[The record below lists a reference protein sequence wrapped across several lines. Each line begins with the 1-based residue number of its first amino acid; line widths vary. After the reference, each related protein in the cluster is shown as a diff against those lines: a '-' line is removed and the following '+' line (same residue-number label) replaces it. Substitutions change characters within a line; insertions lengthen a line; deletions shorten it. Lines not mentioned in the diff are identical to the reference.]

1 MLTPEKI
8 ESALDRILLKVQKPG
23 RYVGGELNSVVK
35 DWDTIATRV
44 AFVFPDIYDI
54 GVSNVG
60 LKILYD
66 QVNQREDTLAERAYA
81 PWLDME
87 ALMREHGIP
96 LYTLESKRP
105 LASFDLIGFSLPY
118 ETLYTNT
125 LNVLDLA
132 GIPVR
137 SEERDETHPVI
148 IAGGHSTMNPE
159 PMYAFLDAFVI
170 GEGEEVIHDIIDAMQ
185 AFRKN
190 RQDKSSE
197 IFHLSSLEAR

>member
-1 MLTPEKI
+1 MLTPFRLTPEQI
-8 ESALDRILLKVQKPG
+8 ESKLDHILLKVQKPG
-23 RYVGGELNSVVK
+23 RYVGGELNSIVK
-35 DWDTIATRV
+35 DWDKVSTKV

-66 QVNQREDTLAERAYA
+66 QVNQRQDALAERAYA

-105 LASFDLIGFSLPY
+105 LACFDLIGFSLPY

-137 SEERDETHPVI
+137 SADRDETHPFI
-148 IAGGHSTMNPE
+148 IAVATHHE
-159 PMYAFLDAFVI
+159 PRADARVIDAFVI
-170 GEGEEVIHDIIDAMQ
+170 GEGRSHSRYYQHHPTGQTSKV
-185 AFRKN
+185 N
-190 RQDKSSE
+190 R
-197 IFHLSSLEAR
+197 RP